1 MRPEAFIKVQEIS
14 EKQGREIEPPL
25 FALTL
30 EEGQQ
35 SSEAEIRN

>member
-1 MRPEAFIKVQEIS
+1 MRPKAFIKVQEIS

-30 EEGQQ
+30 EEA
-35 SSEAEIRN
+35 SSDPKLIW